1 MLTGLLLVGIAVLVP
16 AWREVER
23 LQQRV
28 ATLEQRV
35 EHAQQRQRT
44 GREVL
49 ESLRAEDPV
58 TYQRLVA
65 WQWNLVPLGDEPI
78 IRERHDT
85 GIVGWVEAKT
95 PPPDPVPVTAPK
107 SRLEK
112 LTSPE
117 ARPWLLGAGGLC
129 LLVGIVALPMPDRSR
144 TDDV

>member
-1 MLTGLLLVGIAVLVP
+1 VLTGLLLVAIAVLVP

-35 EHAQQRQRT
+35 EHAQDRQRT

-49 ESLRAEDPV
+49 ESLRAHDPT

-78 IRERHDT
+78 IRERHDA
-85 GIVGWVEAKT
+85 GIAGWVEART
-95 PPPDPVPVTAPK
+95 PAPEPVTVSPPT
-107 SRLEK
+107 SRLEQ
-112 LTSPE
+112 LTSP
-117 ARPWLLGAGGLC
+117 ASRPWLFGAGGLC
-129 LLVGIVALPMPDRSR
+129 LLIGIVALPLPDRARS
-144 TDDV
+144 